1 MKIPIINGIYND
13 TDPDFRVQYPINIL
27 PIPMQT
33 GINEGYLRTAP
44 GITRFAKTSA
54 IDRGG
59 IVWNGAMYRVI
70 GGALVQFNNIDNQK
84 IEGIGITEKEGTQT
98 HIVNLYTFLSEEI
111 PLEEPG
117 TMYYYLYLGDE
128 QLMLETEELV
138 L

>member
-59 IVWNGAMYRVI
+59 IVWNGALYRII
-70 GGALVQFNNIDNQK
+70 GGSLVRFNNVGGQK
-84 IEGIGITEKEGTQT
+84 IEGSGITEKESTQE
-98 HIVNLYTFLSEEI
+98 HVFNLHTFFPDGLVI
-111 PLEEPG
+111 K
-117 TMYYYLYLGDE
+117 
-128 QLMLETEELV
+128 ETEEMYV
-138 L
+138 N